1 MPTFISILRGI
12 NVSGQKLIKMEALKE
27 MYEKLGFTS
36 IQTYIQSGNVV
47 FRSENSDPVSLEK
60 MISQQILK
68 STGFEVP
75 VIVLDLADLKEI
87 ISNNPFLTD
96 SSKEISH
103 LHVTILSA
111 IPDDVIAE
119 KMNAKK
125 SPDEDYSFVGRA
137 IYLYCPN
144 GYGRTKLHNNFIEKA
159 GKVPATTRNWKTI
172 LEIFN
177 IAERLES

>member
-36 IQTYIQSGNVV
+36 IQTFIQSGNVV

-75 VIVLDLADLKEI
+75 VIVLGIEELTEI
-87 ISNNPFLTD
+87 INKNPFIHDKTKD
-96 SSKEISH
+96 ISL
-103 LHVTILSA
+103 LHVTVLAGS
-111 IPDDVIAE
+111 PQLVNFDKLNE
-119 KMNAKK
+119 KK
-125 SPDEDYSFVGRA
+125 STGEEFAWIGRA
-137 IYLYCPN
+137 IYLYCPV
-144 GYGRTKLHNNFIEKA
+144 GYGRTKLTNTFLEKTL
-159 GKVPATTRNWKTI
+159 KVSATTRNWKTT
-172 LEIFN
+172 LELMR
-177 IAERLES
+177 IAESFS